1 MIELLQWLT
10 LDQVLEINQG
20 ELVLHRKEDG
30 LRDKGLLLSALNRPY
45 NMLNYGRYLDIP
57 ALSAVYATGIIQNH
71 PFIDGNKRTGF
82 LTSVTFLILNGFRFN
97 ATEKDA
103 AEIFLKLANNEI
115 DEEMLVN
122 WFRIN
127 SSKILNPDP

>member
-1 MIELLQWLT
+1 
-10 LDQVLEINQG
+10 
-20 ELVLHRKEDG
+20 
-30 LRDKGLLLSALNRPY
+30 
-45 NMLNYGRYLDIP
+45 MLNYGRYVDIP
-57 ALSAVYATGIIQNH
+57 ALSAIYATGIIQNH

-82 LTSVTFLILNGFRFN
+82 LASVTFLILNGFRFD

-122 WFRIN
+122 WFRVN
-127 SSKILNPDP
+127 SSEILKPET

>member
-1 MIELLQWLT
+1 MIESLQWLT

-20 ELVLHRKEDG
+20 ELELHRKEDG

-82 LTSVTFLILNGFRFN
+82 LTSVTFLILNGFRFD

-122 WFRIN
+122 WFRVN
-127 SSKILNPDP
+127 SSEILSPET

>member
-1 MIELLQWLT
+1 MIESLQWLT

-20 ELVLHRKEDG
+20 ELELHRKEDG
-30 LRDKGLLLSALNRPY
+30 LRDKGLLLSALNRPF
-45 NMLNYGRYLDIP
+45 NMLNYGRYADIP

-82 LTSVTFLILNGFRFN
+82 LASVTFLILNGFRFD

-122 WFRIN
+122 WFRAN
-127 SSKILNPDP
+127 SSEILNQDE

>member
-1 MIELLQWLT
+1 MIESLQWLT

-20 ELVLHRKEDG
+20 ELELHRKEDG

-45 NMLNYGRYLDIP
+45 NMLNYGRYLDIS
-57 ALSAVYATGIIQNH
+57 ALSAIYATGIIQNH

-82 LTSVTFLILNGFRFN
+82 LASVAFLILNGFRFE

-103 AEIFLKLANNEI
+103 AEIFLKLANNEL
-115 DEEMLVN
+115 DEEMLVH
-122 WFRIN
+122 WFRAN
-127 SSKILNPDP
+127 SSEILNK

>member
-1 MIELLQWLT
+1 MIQSLQWLT

-20 ELVLHRKEDG
+20 ELKLNRKEDG

-45 NMLNYGRYLDIP
+45 NVLNYGRYLDIP
-57 ALSAVYATGIIQNH
+57 ALSAIYATGIIQNH

-82 LTSVTFLILNGFRFN
+82 LASVTFLILNGFRFE

-122 WFRIN
+122 WFRVN
-127 SSKILNPDP
+127 SSEKLDKI